1 MGHQSQGHSLD
12 LNILCFLQWV
22 SPGACVNLISLIE
35 CLLGGGQGVDLK
47 MVKWSQI
54 LELTVAT
61 FTVLEIL
68 LNLLKPCFIL
78 RTSLVTIEFLESP
91 SSWHGV

>member
-1 MGHQSQGHSLD
+1 
-12 LNILCFLQWV
+12 
-22 SPGACVNLISLIE
+22 
-35 CLLGGGQGVDLK
+35 

-61 FTVLEIL
+61 CMVLEIL

-78 RTSLVTIEFLESP
+78 KTSLVTIEILESP
-91 SSWHGV
+91 SSWHGVW